1 VGRLCVIRDVSAR
14 HPNVVI
20 FLAAQQTGHQA
31 GLWFA
36 LCTGLSI
43 AKAELAKKVLNKI
56 QTAKH
61 HEQI

>member
-1 VGRLCVIRDVSAR
+1 
-14 HPNVVI
+14 
-20 FLAAQQTGHQA
+20 LAAQQTGHQA

-36 LCTGLSI
+36 LCTGLNI
-43 AKAELAKKVLNKI
+43 AKAEMATKVLNKI